1 MALREKAWH
10 RLVSTTAGNS
20 EPRHDTGTP
29 RRVGTVGDALVGTS
43 PLEVR
48 GSSTESRINASESR
62 INTMLL
68 SFALGV
74 LRQTPE
80 KDQILAKKRKRTNE
94 EDASWL
100 LPPFPN
106 LGL

>member
-29 RRVGTVGDALVGTS
+29 RRVGTVGDAFVGTS

-62 INTMLL
+62 INTMLCAGCPAAN
-68 SFALGV
+68 SRKGSNLG
-74 LRQTPE
+74 
-80 KDQILAKKRKRTNE
+80 KKKEEDE